1 MTLKAGHK
9 SVCLQCARF
18 FSFIWMR
25 VVVREGKHILKDK
38 KGIPYNV
45 NSSYSGWYIM
55 GEFCFSLNS
64 MYFSNL
70 LQWTC
75 LIEWFLTS
83 FSFLRQRDTSWGS
96 YRDSEQVGSGLCGP
110 VGLSPLLSIAAV
122 LIHTP
127 SLLLHSFVHS
137 TCHYLIFFHLFSGLF
152 TGMSLPT
159 RIQAPWVQGPSFP
172 LSPQQ
177 LDQHLT
183 PARCSIN
190 IVCWITKKINN
201 S

>member
-1 MTLKAGHK
+1 MINYDKVLTSHVSKEYLVTWKTHHMTLKAGHK

-122 LIHTP
+122 LIHTTSP
-127 SLLLHSFVHS
+127 VPCYNYLLFF
-137 TCHYLIFFHLFSGLF
+137 LIQNLPPIHL
-152 TGMSLPT
+152 P
-159 RIQAPWVQGPSFP
+159 
-172 LSPQQ
+172 
-177 LDQHLT
+177 H
-183 PARCSIN
+183 
-190 IVCWITKKINN
+190 
-201 S
+201 